1 MELNT
6 LKQNYMIR
14 VRPTTSTGS
23 NKMFDVHYIKAISEQ
38 DARDQLESTGFDGE
52 IIDVLQPGADVYG
65 LTKHDIR
72 AFFRLKEL
80 KKSAK

>member
-14 VRPTTSTGS
+14 TRPATSTGS
-23 NKMFDVHYIKAISEQ
+23 NKMFNVHYIKAISSIDALEQ
-38 DARDQLESTGFDGE
+38 FEKTEFDGE

-80 KKSAK
+80 KQSDK